1 MMMKNKDRKAK
12 LSSAYH
18 EFSIHRRLFWLVSFL
33 RFAIPCCDFPH
44 DELSWRKSWD
54 DDLNLEVIQQL
65 YILTA
70 SFAPE
75 HRINIQWNQSCQHD
89 RRHLLF
95 SRVSNEIQGISNRI
109 VRMRDISLL
118 CCRDQE
124 ASIWIGPISRMA
136 MLLTESDN
144 WKPGNEHPNVLN
156 DICTISVRCFCA
168 YFRLRFLQSLFEYK
182 IYGLNSAIDC
192 NKMK

>member
-1 MMMKNKDRKAK
+1 MKNKDRKVK

-18 EFSIHRRLFWLVSFL
+18 EFSIHRRLFWLVSFR

-75 HRINIQWNQSCQHD
+75 HRINIQWNQSCQQD

-118 CCRDQE
+118 FYACYKD
-124 ASIWIGPISRMA
+124 PIFSFLRPRA
-136 MLLTESDN
+136 AAKFWLVNFWQYFPREWRNLTRTCS
-144 WKPGNEHPNVLN
+144 
-156 DICTISVRCFCA
+156 
-168 YFRLRFLQSLFEYK
+168 
-182 IYGLNSAIDC
+182 
-192 NKMK
+192 

>member
-1 MMMKNKDRKAK
+1 MKNKDRKAK

-118 CCRDQE
+118 CCTAHHTSALAQSAGFLIPNINIR
-124 ASIWIGPISRMA
+124 ILFTIVLIFL
-136 MLLTESDN
+136 MLLVGRIWLKSKTLDHWWS
-144 WKPGNEHPNVLN
+144 
-156 DICTISVRCFCA
+156 F
-168 YFRLRFLQSLFEYK
+168 SLFSWPVCFIK
-182 IYGLNSAIDC
+182 
-192 NKMK
+192 

>member
-118 CCRDQE
+118 CSCGHESAGNTCRGR
-124 ASIWIGPISRMA
+124 AGSNFHLA
-136 MLLTESDN
+136 L
-144 WKPGNEHPNVLN
+144 
-156 DICTISVRCFCA
+156 
-168 YFRLRFLQSLFEYK
+168 LRFGFRVYMVCSV
-182 IYGLNSAIDC
+182 C
-192 NKMK
+192 W

>member
-1 MMMKNKDRKAK
+1 MMKNKDRKAI

-18 EFSIHRRLFWLVSFL
+18 EFSIHRRLLWLVSFL

-118 CCRDQE
+118 CSIYPTFNLVPRVSLPPWKRRCPTFWLRCSKVFTMHYKRFFENYANKITMITDAEDEE
-124 ASIWIGPISRMA
+124 ATVFAR
-136 MLLTESDN
+136 TE
-144 WKPGNEHPNVLN
+144 
-156 DICTISVRCFCA
+156 
-168 YFRLRFLQSLFEYK
+168 
-182 IYGLNSAIDC
+182 
-192 NKMK
+192 

>member
-1 MMMKNKDRKAK
+1 MNLSFAPLKHKLSFNATNITHFHSRPTFFIVKQYRLGLALKSVMMMKNKDRKAI

-18 EFSIHRRLFWLVSFL
+18 EFSIHRRLFWLVLFL

-44 DELSWRKSWD
+44 DELSWRRSWH

-75 HRINIQWNQSCQHD
+75 HGINIQWNQICQHD

-95 SRVSNEIQGISNRI
+95 SRVWNEIQGISNRI

-118 CCRDQE
+118 CCVQQ
-124 ASIWIGPISRMA
+124 
-136 MLLTESDN
+136 ESDIAAFN
-144 WKPGNEHPNVLN
+144 TW
-156 DICTISVRCFCA
+156 
-168 YFRLRFLQSLFEYK
+168 
-182 IYGLNSAIDC
+182 
-192 NKMK
+192 

>member
-1 MMMKNKDRKAK
+1 MMKNKDRKAK

-118 CCRDQE
+118 CSSSLAKNVVRMRCAKNHVWDFQRCNWFRSENAREKRIRKRSDGCRV
-124 ASIWIGPISRMA
+124 MA
-136 MLLTESDN
+136 IAR
-144 WKPGNEHPNVLN
+144 W
-156 DICTISVRCFCA
+156 
-168 YFRLRFLQSLFEYK
+168 LFFT
-182 IYGLNSAIDC
+182 SAR
-192 NKMK
+192 NRN

>member
-33 RFAIPCCDFPH
+33 KFAIPCCGFPH
-44 DELSWRKSWD
+44 DEFSWRQSWVD
-54 DDLNLEVIQQL
+54 NLNLEVIQQL

-118 CCRDQE
+118 CCRRLGGRLAYNFETLGVSSAWDVHGMNPGIQQCW
-124 ASIWIGPISRMA
+124 S
-136 MLLTESDN
+136 TETN
-144 WKPGNEHPNVLN
+144 WRGLRDPGILW
-156 DICTISVRCFCA
+156 
-168 YFRLRFLQSLFEYK
+168 
-182 IYGLNSAIDC
+182 
-192 NKMK
+192 

>member
-1 MMMKNKDRKAK
+1 MMKNKDRKAK

-118 CCRDQE
+118 CWHRSRSAL
-124 ASIWIGPISRMA
+124 ASSPPTRAPRLHVIPPLASKSALTWPWKSLWRRQ
-136 MLLTESDN
+136 LLA
-144 WKPGNEHPNVLN
+144 
-156 DICTISVRCFCA
+156 C
-168 YFRLRFLQSLFEYK
+168 
-182 IYGLNSAIDC
+182 GLLV
-192 NKMK
+192 

>member
-1 MMMKNKDRKAK
+1 MKNKDRKAK

-118 CCRDQE
+118 CCV
-124 ASIWIGPISRMA
+124 
-136 MLLTESDN
+136 
-144 WKPGNEHPNVLN
+144 KPERVA
-156 DICTISVRCFCA
+156 SVRICFFHSRLDA
-168 YFRLRFLQSLFEYK
+168 GGGWVIIFAWELLGLSQNRGYFRGPLHLRNFY
-182 IYGLNSAIDC
+182 
-192 NKMK
+192 

>member
-1 MMMKNKDRKAK
+1 MKNKDRKAK

-118 CCRDQE
+118 CFCWLAKNVWLVDAWPRDQALE
-124 ASIWIGPISRMA
+124 FKMATKYFLEFFLSRGGCW
-136 MLLTESDN
+136 LLDREKTQN
-144 WKPGNEHPNVLN
+144 
-156 DICTISVRCFCA
+156 
-168 YFRLRFLQSLFEYK
+168 
-182 IYGLNSAIDC
+182 
-192 NKMK
+192 

>member
-1 MMMKNKDRKAK
+1 MMKNKDRKAK

-118 CCRDQE
+118 CSYQQ
-124 ASIWIGPISRMA
+124 SRSQRLHSFWSAPRMQDLWDNQCQNA
-136 MLLTESDN
+136 GESKSDWLLYFTGSLRERSV
-144 WKPGNEHPNVLN
+144 KTGNKN
-156 DICTISVRCFCA
+156 T
-168 YFRLRFLQSLFEYK
+168 
-182 IYGLNSAIDC
+182 
-192 NKMK
+192 

>member
-1 MMMKNKDRKAK
+1 MKNKDRKAK

-118 CCRDQE
+118 CFCWLAKNVWLVDAWPRDQALE
-124 ASIWIGPISRMA
+124 FKMA
-136 MLLTESDN
+136 TKIFL
-144 WKPGNEHPNVLN
+144 GVL
-156 DICTISVRCFCA
+156 SF
-168 YFRLRFLQSLFEYK
+168 S
-182 IYGLNSAIDC
+182 
-192 NKMK
+192 

>member
-1 MMMKNKDRKAK
+1 MRQT
-12 LSSAYH
+12 LRI
-18 EFSIHRRLFWLVSFL
+18 SIHVQLTLLLNSTWPCVEVCYDDEEQRQEGKTFVCLSRRRLFWLVSFL

-75 HRINIQWNQSCQHD
+75 QKVNIQWNQSCQHD
-89 RRHLLF
+89 RRHLLS
-95 SRVSNEIQGISNRI
+95 SRVSNEIQGIWNRI

-118 CCRDQE
+118 CWREGIGVPAEMRARVWSLLILMKHCTDSTSTRARERD
-124 ASIWIGPISRMA
+124 SY
-136 MLLTESDN
+136 N
-144 WKPGNEHPNVLN
+144 
-156 DICTISVRCFCA
+156 
-168 YFRLRFLQSLFEYK
+168 
-182 IYGLNSAIDC
+182 
-192 NKMK
+192 

>member
-1 MMMKNKDRKAK
+1 MKNKDRKAK

-54 DDLNLEVIQQL
+54 DDLNLEVIQRL

-95 SRVSNEIQGISNRI
+95 SRVSNEFQGISNRI

-118 CCRDQE
+118 CWREDLY
-124 ASIWIGPISRMA
+124 SSPR
-136 MLLTESDN
+136 LLNCSLAWRWSTR
-144 WKPGNEHPNVLN
+144 VLY
-156 DICTISVRCFCA
+156 VRYMPA
-168 YFRLRFLQSLFEYK
+168 LQQPDDK
-182 IYGLNSAIDC
+182 R
-192 NKMK
+192 K

>member
-1 MMMKNKDRKAK
+1 MMKNKDRKAI
-12 LSSAYH
+12 LSSAYQ

-70 SFAPE
+70 SIAPE
-75 HRINIQWNQSCQHD
+75 HRINIQWNQSC
-89 RRHLLF
+89 HLLF

-118 CCRDQE
+118 CAFLIPSPQSPIFSPVFSLPYSSPFTPTIQVTNDPTIYVFIYQHSLHD
-124 ASIWIGPISRMA
+124 SISGQQLHFKS
-136 MLLTESDN
+136 S
-144 WKPGNEHPNVLN
+144 
-156 DICTISVRCFCA
+156 
-168 YFRLRFLQSLFEYK
+168 
-182 IYGLNSAIDC
+182 
-192 NKMK
+192 